1 MTATM
6 NRAVA
11 NRKKNNKGFSLVELI
26 IVIAIMAI
34 LTALLA
40 PQFLKYVE
48 RSRVARDISNI
59 ALAERS
65 IQVALA
71 DEDVYKDVAIA
82 SGDVTV
88 TYAADGTLTST
99 DAELLTEL
107 RATLGVTATTKLP
120 AFVSAAQKSDPVIF
134 TITFS
139 THATTKNVTI
149 SIKNDAKVG
158 K

>member
-48 RSRVARDISNI
+48 RSRLSRDEANI
-59 ALAERS
+59 ALMERS
-65 IQVALA
+65 IQVAMA
-71 DEDVYKDVAIA
+71 DEDTYKAVSAA
-82 SGDVTV
+82 SPITV
-88 TYAADGTLTST
+88 TYVNTGSITVSAGATALKTELDTTFGGTIPPFVSSKHKGTDVKWTLTFSGT
-99 DAELLTEL
+99 SFKIE
-107 RATLGVTATTKLP
+107 
-120 AFVSAAQKSDPVIF
+120 KS
-134 TITFS
+134 
-139 THATTKNVTI
+139 
-149 SIKNDAKVG
+149 
-158 K
+158 